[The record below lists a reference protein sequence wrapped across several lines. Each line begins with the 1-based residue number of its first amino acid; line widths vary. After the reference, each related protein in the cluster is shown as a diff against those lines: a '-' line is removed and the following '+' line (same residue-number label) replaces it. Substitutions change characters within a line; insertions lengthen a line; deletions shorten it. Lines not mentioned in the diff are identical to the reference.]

1 MKKELVSRKEPALDN
16 SGNSLPIQIAKD
28 AKTRK
33 FTVSKV
39 CSEEKAMDVVGYS
52 LAGASKGSK
61 G

>member
-1 MKKELVSRKEPALDN
+1 MREKMIQKILT
-16 SGNSLPIQIAKD
+16 IQIAKD